1 MHDTQIANLVA
12 FCILLVVEENA
23 IYFRNVKT
31 NTITLFQD
39 YQTWLDLRELECKM
53 EERYIT
59 HESDDSRWEQYSGE
73 HGLQYPAHLISPS
86 ANHNENTKLEET
98 EMKALSERVSIL

>member
-1 MHDTQIANLVA
+1 MHDTQIADLVA
-12 FCILLVVEENA
+12 LCILLVVEENV
-23 IYFRNVKT
+23 IYFRNVET
-31 NTITLFQD
+31 NAITLFQD

-59 HESDDSRWEQYSGE
+59 HESDDSRWVQYSGE

>member
-1 MHDTQIANLVA
+1 MHNTQIANSVA